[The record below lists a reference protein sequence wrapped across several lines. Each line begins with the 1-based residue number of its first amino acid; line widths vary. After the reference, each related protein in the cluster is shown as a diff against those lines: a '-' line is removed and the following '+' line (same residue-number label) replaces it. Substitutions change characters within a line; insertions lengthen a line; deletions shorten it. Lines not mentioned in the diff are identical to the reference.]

1 MPLKTVTPYVLFA
14 MLAASLYSAAVT
26 AADADDGPRQ
36 RTVKF
41 ADLNLT
47 RNSGIAV
54 LYARIKAAARAVC
67 EQNSELGLS
76 AVHVER
82 ECRVRAM
89 SGAIGTIN
97 LPMLTSYHR
106 EQSGMSN
113 DQFWR
118 LAGTSLE
125 PSK

>member
-1 MPLKTVTPYVLFA
+1 MKTAAPYVLFA
-14 MLAASLYSAAVT
+14 ILAGALYSAAAA

-47 RNSGIAV
+47 RSSGIAV

-67 EQNSELGLS
+67 ERDGELGLNTVQAES
-76 AVHVER
+76 K
-82 ECRVRAM
+82 CRARAI

-97 LPMLTSYHR
+97 VPMLTSYYR
-106 EQSGMSN
+106 ERSGMSS
-113 DQFWR
+113 DQFLR
-118 LAGTSLE
+118 LAGTALDH
-125 PSK
+125 PN